1 MPEEKINILFFSVDR
16 NYAQL
21 LADYLS
27 AQQMSVDV
35 LTDVELALD
44 NFTRNYY
51 HLCLIDN
58 SYSVEQGL
66 SVVRQ
71 MRQINPMM
79 PLLVMSTRQDKQD
92 ILHGYEAG
100 CDEYIVIPQSA
111 EVITCKIRSWLRR
124 LTSDLQDKVFEFAS
138 FRFDTATQM
147 LISPQRTTCLSG
159 KQSEI
164 LRLLV
169 ENKGKVVER
178 RTILRRVWKDDNIFA
193 SRSLNV
199 FITQLRGI
207 LSSDPT
213 VEIHSIRGRGYR
225 LTC

>member
-1 MPEEKINILFFSVDR
+1 MPEEQINILFFSVDG

-35 LTDVELALD
+35 VTNAELTLD
-44 NFTRNYY
+44 NFARNYY

-58 SYSVEQGL
+58 SYSLEQGL

-71 MRQINPMM
+71 MRQINPMI
-79 PLLVMSTRQDKQD
+79 PLLVLSTRQDKQD
-92 ILHGYEAG
+92 IIYAYEAG

-111 EVITCKIRSWLRR
+111 EIITCKIRSWLRR
-124 LTSDLQDKVFEFAS
+124 LTADLQDKVFEFAS
-138 FRFDTATQM
+138 FRFDTATQT
-147 LISPQRTTCLSG
+147 IVSPQGSVCLSG
-159 KQSEI
+159 KQAEV

-169 ENKGKVVER
+169 ENAGKVVER
-178 RTILRRVWKDDNIFA
+178 RTILRRVWKDDNVFV

-199 FITQLRGI
+199 FITQLRSI
-207 LSSDPT
+207 LSSDSS
-213 VEIHSIRGRGYR
+213 VEIRSVRGRGYR